1 MLKNIKKQRLELPTH
16 FDISMVL
23 EISMFRIL
31 KFNCTHHLIYKVF
44 TEIIIWK
51 NHKSYHK
58 IEDIK
63 TLHYLTILNLKLYY
77 FYTTRLCK
85 RNFEHI

>member
-44 TEIIIWK
+44 TEI
-51 NHKSYHK
+51 
-58 IEDIK
+58 
-63 TLHYLTILNLKLYY
+63 T
-77 FYTTRLCK
+77 
-85 RNFEHI
+85 